1 MNKKISTLMAGVALM
16 GAMSVGAQTQVPVTQ
31 KPVETP
37 VGSGTSLAVGDV
49 VYLNYSSNWQID
61 FTGTDPKAKKD
72 SLIFKDFG
80 TNGVAG
86 RSKAHIDSLL
96 FKVDYEKK
104 MWDYNGTG
112 TYEYAFTFTNVAG
125 EWNFAFAKPAA
136 GKKAA
141 AYLNAGGELNQWI
154 LPEAYL
160 TASGTGTG
168 ASGYAP
174 FVIASRVSQTDET
187 PKTVY
192 VLATNLTTDAV
203 EILEINYHP
212 ALRGQLTAA
221 TIGVKYDETT
231 GIGNIVSSSLSVPN
245 KTHHLYRITGYE
257 VSNLDILV
265 VSTNIQDA
273 LGTET
278 ETPSFKF
285 AKGVSEGEDNFLAA
299 YNWEYTSNG
308 YLKAIGAEQI
318 GTGRDLYLTV
328 DTFFYDEANKR
339 NYVLAL
345 DTLPEKGA
353 STEWLRNKAAYEFD
367 IKASFGKD
375 SITIIARNTPMVQ
388 SNGNFKKADGTMDVN
403 SNVNEELIIKTFGDK
418 TVLTTRY
425 SGDATATPA
434 ITASETPT
442 WTLTD
447 KEIAQ
452 FTEGNIYT
460 LFDANKMKADKKTVN
475 PDYGKALIIDNMSSR
490 YSQVW
495 VDTEK
500 FDETLPSHQWVVLK
514 ENNVYSF
521 KNRETG
527 ADLDDNLVDGTAL
540 TNVQLYVVDA
550 DENLYTY
557 GSGADTIKL
566 VRYTKT
572 VSPFDGY
579 RVITQ
584 EEQMNKVFNLRF
596 VSDLLGEDAYVQQGE
611 DSVMN
616 VAIGNADNAAEIR
629 FFHYSYF
636 DTIKVGVEDHE
647 LTVVPYAVKLGRYF
661 LEYDTEKKVYRFTEI
676 QMNEAEA
683 EEWSHNFEYR
693 FAITKLAGGNVALV
707 PYYTLEGGAQEKLA
721 IDSENGNAVRVAL
734 DSDLRHTFELTEP
747 VNRIFAEVL
756 NGKDTTLVKA
766 NFHSVENLGW
776 SLAKG
781 DDDFLYEGV
790 PSELRAGGAEYAKE
804 AFDFKLDTA
813 YVNRPGNTMPL
824 YYITF
829 DAVRG
834 DSIPVEHIHDGGAD
848 HVCPPDMPN
857 DTVTGKFLFIMED
870 SLNISRANDLKYG
883 YTYNNNYG
891 NTLFAK
897 LQMIPAK
904 HIVDTLIVDRP
915 NATAIDTLKA
925 GKIADNATVEQMQGQ
940 WLNNENKAL
949 FAFRVNMDN
958 DEEYAIYN
966 PATGL
971 YITYLNGFVVASS
984 EAAFYTLEAENG
996 SATANEE
1003 IETSVSEVKVIAG
1016 AGQITI
1022 NGAAGKKVVVSNIL
1036 GQVVANTVLTSD
1048 NATIAAP
1055 QGVVVVAVEGEEAV
1069 KAIVK

>member
-16 GAMSVGAQTQVPVTQ
+16 GAMSVGAQTQVPVT
-31 KPVETP
+31 KPAATV
-37 VGSGTSLAVGDV
+37 VGSGTSLAIGDV
-49 VYLNYSSNWQID
+49 VYLNYDANWQID
-61 FTGTDPKAKKD
+61 FTGTKPNAKKD
-72 SLIFKDFG
+72 SLIFEDFG
-80 TNGVAG
+80 TNGLTG

-96 FKVDYEKK
+96 FKVDYKENKLV
-104 MWDYNGTG
+104 YGSSVGT
-112 TYEYAFTFTNVAG
+112 EYTFTFTSKAG
-125 EWNFAFAKPAA
+125 KFAFAKPAA

-141 AYLNAGGELNQWI
+141 AYLKTDGELNQWV
-154 LPEAYL
+154 LPAAYL
-160 TASGTGTG
+160 TADGVGSTN
-168 ASGYAP
+168 AGYVP
-174 FVIASRVSQTDET
+174 YVVASRVSDSDET

-192 VLATNLTTDAV
+192 VLAVNKSNSAV
-203 EILEINYHP
+203 EVLEMNYHL
-212 ALRGQLTAA
+212 ALQGKLGQT
-221 TIGVKYDETT
+221 TYGIIYNSTT
-231 GIGNIVSSSLSVPN
+231 GLGALADASNASV
-245 KTHHLYRITGYE
+245 THYLYRINGYK
-257 VSNLDILV
+257 VSDLNIPV
-265 VSTNIQDA
+265 TSTNIKDA
-273 LGTET
+273 IGYEK
-278 ETPSFKF
+278 PSFAFSQK
-285 AKGVSEGEDNFLAA
+285 VSEGEDNLLAA
-299 YNWEYTSNG
+299 YNWEYDGTSN
-308 YLKAIGAEQI
+308 YLKAIGAQQP
-318 GTGRDLYLTV
+318 GTGFPLYLTV
-328 DTFFYDEANKR
+328 DTFYYDEANKR
-339 NYVLAL
+339 NFKLAL
-345 DTLPEKGA
+345 DTLPGA
-353 STEWLRNKAAYEFD
+353 SGTTVNADMVRNAATYKFT
-367 IKASFGKD
+367 INATFGKD
-375 SITIIARNTPMVQ
+375 SISIVPQNVPTLTGSYFKGNNQIAVTANTLPI
-388 SNGNFKKADGTMDVN
+388 
-403 SNVNEELIIKTFGDK
+403 IIKTFGEK
-418 TVLTTRY
+418 TVLTVK
-425 SGDATATPA
+425 DATDTGIAAPA

-447 KEIAQ
+447 EEIAQ

-460 LFDANKMKADKKTVN
+460 VFDANKMKADKKTAN

-629 FFHYSYF
+629 FLDTYVG
-636 DTIKVGVEDHE
+636 DTIKIGVEDHQ
-647 LTVVPYAVKLGRYF
+647 LTVVPYNVKIGRYF
-661 LEYDTEKKVYRFTEI
+661 LAYDLEKKVYRFT
-676 QMNEAEA
+676 QKQWNEAEGEA
-683 EEWSHNFEYR
+683 PTNYYTDR
-693 FAITKLAGGNVALV
+693 FVITKLVGGNIALV
-707 PYYTLEGGAQEKLA
+707 PDVTLENGNQEKLA

-734 DSDLRHTFELTEP
+734 NSDLRHAFELTEP

-1055 QGVVVVAVEGEEAV
+1055 QGIVVVAVEGEEAV

>member
-16 GAMSVGAQTQVPVTQ
+16 GAMSVGAQTQVPVT
-31 KPVETP
+31 KPAATV
-37 VGSGTSLAVGDV
+37 VGSGTSLANGDV
-49 VYLNYSSNWQID
+49 VYLNYNANWQID
-61 FTGTDPKAKKD
+61 FTGTDPKAQKD

-80 TNGVAG
+80 TSGLVG

-96 FKVDYEKK
+96 FKVDYKENKLV
-104 MWDYNGTG
+104 YGCSVG
-112 TYEYAFTFTNVAG
+112 SEYTFTFTSKAG
-125 EWNFAFAKPAA
+125 KFAFAKPAA

-141 AYLNAGGELNQWI
+141 AYLKTDGELNQWI
-154 LPEAYL
+154 LPSAYL
-160 TASGTGTG
+160 STDGTAASG
-168 ASGYAP
+168 ALGYAP
-174 FVIASRVSQTDET
+174 YFVASRTSETDKT

-192 VLATNLTTDAV
+192 VLATNMTTNAV
-203 EILEINYHP
+203 EILEINYHT
-212 ALRGQLTAA
+212 ALTGQLTAA
-221 TIGVKYDETT
+221 TIGVAFDETT
-231 GIGNIVSSSLSVPN
+231 GIGQLVANSAAN
-245 KTHHLYRITGYE
+245 KTHNLYRITGCK
-257 VSNLDILV
+257 VTDTNILV
-265 VSTNIQDA
+265 TPTTIKDA
-273 LGTET
+273 IGY
-278 ETPSFKF
+278 ETPSFAF
-285 AKGVSEGEDNFLAA
+285 TQGVSEGEDNLLAA
-299 YNWEYTSNG
+299 YNWEYDTNQN
-308 YLKAIGAEQI
+308 LKAIGAQQP
-318 GTGRDLYLTV
+318 GTGYPLYLTV
-328 DTFFYDEANKR
+328 DTFYYDEANKQ
-339 NYVLAL
+339 NFKLAL
-345 DTLPEKGA
+345 DTLPGA
-353 STEWLRNKAAYEFD
+353 SGTTVNTDMIRNADTYKFTINAT
-367 IKASFGKD
+367 FGKD
-375 SITIIARNTPMVQ
+375 SISIVPQNVPALTGNYFKGNNQIAVTTNTLPI
-388 SNGNFKKADGTMDVN
+388 
-403 SNVNEELIIKTFGDK
+403 IIKTFGDK
-418 TVLTTRY
+418 TVLTVQHSNDT
-425 SGDATATPA
+425 GIAAPA

-460 LFDANKMKADKKTVN
+460 LFDANKMKADKKMVN

-584 EEQMNKVFNLRF
+584 EEQMNQVFNLRF
-596 VSDLLGEDAYVQQGE
+596 VSDLLGEEAYVQQGE

-629 FFHYSYF
+629 FLDTYVG
-636 DTIKVGVEDHE
+636 DTIKIGVEDHQ
-647 LTVVPYAVKLGRYF
+647 LTVVPYAVKIGRYF
-661 LEYDTEKKVYRFTEI
+661 LAYDDEKKVYRFTTK
-676 QMNEAEA
+676 QWNEAEGEA
-683 EEWSHNFEYR
+683 APANYYNEFV
-693 FAITKLAGGNVALV
+693 ITKLAGGNIALV
-707 PYYTLEGGAQEKLA
+707 PWYTIEGGYNSQEKLA

-734 DSDLRHTFELTEP
+734 DSDLRHAFELTEP

-790 PSELRAGGAEYAKE
+790 PSELRAGGAEYANE
-804 AFDFKLDTA
+804 AFDFLLDTA

-829 DAVRG
+829 GAARK

-857 DTVTGKFLFIMED
+857 DTVTGKFLFIMMD
-870 SLNISRANDLKYG
+870 SLTVNPTRENMLKYG
-883 YTYNNNYG
+883 YTYNY
-891 NTLFAK
+891 NTYAK

-966 PATGL
+966 PATDL
-971 YITYLNGFVVASS
+971 YLTYLNGFVVATT

-1055 QGVVVVAVEGEEAV
+1055 KGIVVVAVEGEEAV